1 MIVSP
6 IVFSSFPSV
15 LPKKYLIAIGPIS
28 APTPLAPNIRPVP
41 KSPVLYISYE
51 RTVNKES
58 KPLAEILN
66 VAFVIIKEKISFFD
80 ASYLRPYL

>member
-1 MIVSP
+1 MVMP

-41 KSPVLYISYE
+41 KSPVLYIS
-51 RTVNKES
+51 
-58 KPLAEILN
+58 
-66 VAFVIIKEKISFFD
+66 
-80 ASYLRPYL
+80 